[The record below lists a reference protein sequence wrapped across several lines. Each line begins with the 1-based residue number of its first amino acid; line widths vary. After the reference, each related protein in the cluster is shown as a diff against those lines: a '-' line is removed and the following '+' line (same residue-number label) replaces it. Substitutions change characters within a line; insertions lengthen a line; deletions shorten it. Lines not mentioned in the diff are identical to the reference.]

1 MFFKEYSKITL
12 YIFIII
18 VCAIIGITF
27 FSISFDSWAQFGQGS
42 LSGKDGILIPTE
54 VQVQR
59 AISLICLIIFSISSL
74 GVVINAKK
82 IPDSPLSKKILFT
95 GGVFSWIFLPLIIKE
110 NTKEEN
116 GYKNFVSY
124 LFEKDEESSEI
135 NNKST
140 LNFIL
145 GKEKFSRKILNT
157 LFTYFIFLS
166 SFIGLIF
173 IFIIDPVEKSPELD
187 AESNILF
194 STFSYFTQLTNLF
207 VFIYSVIYLI
217 NPGGNIFRKNMFLIS
232 TTSYIVIVGLIF
244 WAYLFPVAL
253 AKGFRVAYPTD
264 FSFVKTFWLH
274 AVTPISFVVLFVLI
288 SSTKTNKTTSKFLNL
303 VGPALPYPLLY
314 GLYIYILPFISRI
327 TVYGALTNTNPNM
340 FPFDGDIT
348 KNLGSYINFV
358 WMGLLAVIFILFFFI
373 FWKLNSVFHKKN
385 LQK

>member
-59 AISLICLIIFSISSL
+59 AIALISLIIFLISSL
-74 GVVINAKK
+74 GVIINAKK
-82 IPDSPLSKKILFT
+82 LPDSPLSKKILFS
-95 GGVFSWIFLPLIIKE
+95 GGAFSWVFLPLIIKE
-110 NTKEEN
+110 NLKGEN
-116 GYKNFVSY
+116 GYRNFVSY
-124 LFEKDEESSEI
+124 LFEKDEESAEI
-135 NNKST
+135 NNKLT

-145 GKEKFSRKILNT
+145 GKEKFSRKISNT

-166 SFIGLIF
+166 AFIGLIF
-173 IFIIDPVEKSPELD
+173 IFIIDPVENSPEFD

-194 STFSYFTQLTNLF
+194 GTFSYFTQLTNLF
-207 VFIYSVIYLI
+207 VLIYSVIYLI

-244 WAYLFPVAL
+244 WAYLFPVSL

-274 AVTPISFVVLFVLI
+274 AITPIAFVVFFILI
-288 SSTKTNKTTSKFLNL
+288 SSTKTNKEVSKFLNL

-358 WMGLLAVIFILFFFI
+358 WMGLLALIFIFFFFI
-373 FWKLNSVFHKKN
+373 FWKINLIFHKKN
-385 LQK
+385 LKK

>member
-18 VCAIIGITF
+18 SCAIIGITF
-27 FSISFDSWAQFGQGS
+27 FAISFDSWQQFGQGS
-42 LSGKDGILIPTE
+42 LSGADNILIPTE

-59 AISLICLIIFSISSL
+59 AISLICLILFLISSF
-74 GVVINAKK
+74 GVVVNAKK
-82 IPDSPLSKKILFT
+82 ITDTSLSKKILFT
-95 GGVFSWIFLPLIIKE
+95 GGIFSWIFLPLIIKE
-110 NTKEEN
+110 NLKDEN
-116 GYKNFVSY
+116 GYKNFVLY
-124 LFEKDEESSEI
+124 LFEKDEDSSEI
-135 NNKST
+135 NNKLT

-145 GKEKFSRKILNT
+145 GKEKFSRKIFNT

-166 SFIGLIF
+166 SFTGLIL
-173 IFIIDPVEKSPELD
+173 IFIIDQVEINPEFN
-187 AESNILF
+187 AKSNILF
-194 STFSYFTQLTNLF
+194 NTFSYFTQLTNLF

-217 NPGGNIFRKNMFLIS
+217 NPGGNIFRKNIFLIS
-232 TTSYIVIVGLIF
+232 TTSYIIIVGLIF

-274 AVTPISFVVLFVLI
+274 AVTPIAFLSFFFII
-288 SSTKTNKTTSKFLNL
+288 SSTKTNKSVSKFWNL

-373 FWKLNSVFHKKN
+373 FWKINLSFHKKS